1 MRYCILNGKFVS
13 DLVQPLKILREIMD
27 RLGIVYGKM
36 ENPQSLSYH
45 LISHITGNSNFSKDA
60 DLSAE
65 YDEFFIEKVNRY
77 VTVMTS
83 QCQAHI
89 R

>member
-1 MRYCILNGKFVS
+1 
-13 DLVQPLKILREIMD
+13 
-27 RLGIVYGKM
+27 M

-60 DLSAE
+60 DFSAE